1 VTVHTGTS
9 AYPTIA
15 ANGTA
20 RNVTPYTVTVAR
32 EAICG
37 NQLSFQQAVTYNG
50 GQTVVNTM
58 PLPVGKPISAPVQTR
73 MATGV
78 PAAIPDYY
86 GPGLIV
92 NLPISGVT
100 GTVADLNV
108 RVSLSHS
115 WDDDLVLLLIS
126 PAGTVVTLSNRH
138 GSDNDNYVNT
148 VFDDEAATAISAGY
162 PAAWPPFTGSFK
174 PDSPLS
180 AVRGETINGTWK
192 LKVVDVSQ
200 DDTGTVT
207 AFGLDVVPSTY
218 QCASVGS
225 GPDLTLSM
233 SHAGTFSVGQTG
245 TYALTVR
252 NANTAASTTG
262 PITVADT
269 LPTGLSYVS
278 GGGNGWTCGAIGQI
292 VTCTNAGP
300 IQPGG
305 SSGFTLS
312 VAVAD
317 TAIPAVVN
325 TATVST
331 PGESNASNN
340 AAADPTSVGCAT
352 RPPVGLAVTRG
363 ASGELNVTVTAGVP
377 PIKSVEF
384 QLSSGA
390 TSHNARID
398 VPADPSI
405 ASIASA
411 GILNQT
417 QDFTLHVG
425 VARVRFVVNR
435 IQSGGFTV
443 PLAVTDGCGS
453 FQTFVG
459 YGS

>member
-1 VTVHTGTS
+1 
-9 AYPTIA
+9 
-15 ANGTA
+15 
-20 RNVTPYTVTVAR
+20 
-32 EAICG
+32 
-37 NQLSFQQAVTYNG
+37 
-50 GQTVVNTM
+50 
-58 PLPVGKPISAPVQTR
+58 
-73 MATGV
+73 
-78 PAAIPDYY
+78 
-86 GPGLIV
+86 
-92 NLPISGVT
+92 
-100 GTVADLNV
+100 V
-108 RVSLSHS
+108 RVSLTHT

-138 GSDNDNYVNT
+138 GSDNDNYLNT
-148 VFDDEAATAISAGY
+148 VFDDEAATAIGAGY
-162 PAAWPPFTGSFK
+162 PAAWPPFTGGFK

-192 LKVVDVSQ
+192 LKVVDVSEE
-200 DDTGTVT
+200 DTGTVT
-207 AFGLDVVPSTY
+207 AFGLDVVPATY
-218 QCASVGS
+218 QCASVGA

-252 NANTAASTTG
+252 NANAAATTTG
-262 PITVADT
+262 PITVTDT

-278 GGGNGWTCGAIGQI
+278 GGGNGWACAATGQT
-292 VTCTNAGP
+292 VTCSSAGQ

-305 SSGFTLS
+305 SSGFNLS

-317 TAIPAVVN
+317 TAVPSVTN

-331 PGESNASNN
+331 AGETNTANN
-340 AAADPTSVGCAT
+340 AAADPTSVGCAN
-352 RPPVGLAVTRG
+352 RPPVGLAVARG

-398 VPADPSI
+398 VPADPAISSI
-405 ASIASA
+405 ASV

-417 QDFTLHVG
+417 QDFTLDVG
-425 VARVRFVVNR
+425 VAQVRFVVNR
-435 IQSGGFTV
+435 VQAGAFTV
-443 PLAVTDGCGS
+443 PLEVTDGCGS
-453 FQTFVG
+453 FQTLVG